1 MSATQ
6 HCEKC
11 GGPEPDLNVHP
22 EIVRVRELVKRFDRA
37 LRAEVAAT
45 KEYYLLVQARRP
57 SEARRADVKRRQLAM
72 RRSEAGKA
80 LTAAL
85 LEAEAIAW

>member
-1 MSATQ
+1 M
-6 HCEKC
+6 
-11 GGPEPDLNVHP
+11 
-22 EIVRVRELVKRFDRA
+22 
-37 LRAEVAAT
+37 T

-72 RRSEAGKA
+72 RRSEAGNTP
-80 LTAAL
+80 TAAL